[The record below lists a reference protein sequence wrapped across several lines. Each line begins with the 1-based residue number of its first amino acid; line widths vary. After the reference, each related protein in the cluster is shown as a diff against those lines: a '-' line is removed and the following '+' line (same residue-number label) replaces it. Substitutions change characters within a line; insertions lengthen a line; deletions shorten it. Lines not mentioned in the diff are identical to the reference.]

1 MHHMTTVALDGWD
14 DLREDPVVR
23 RGLAA
28 VVALYSGLVLLWVFM
43 VPLFGPADE
52 RAHVDYAW
60 RVAHGELPVA
70 ATPFTAEFPELGQVS
85 YVQHVSNH
93 PPLYYAFAGP
103 VLRAAD
109 ALGHPAVGLY
119 GLRLVNALLS
129 LATVLVVARLA
140 AVVSADLRHQVRIV
154 VVVGAAL
161 LTAVNP
167 ALVAASGAI
176 QNDPLAVLL
185 AALVALVLARA
196 TRAGLHT
203 REVVWL
209 AALCAAGTLTRV
221 TFLTV
226 VAVAVVGV
234 VALTLWPDLRLR
246 RPTPSVVL
254 SAGGRAVALVGS
266 VLAGAGWFLLL
277 NLERY
282 GDLTGGSA
290 IYLMESVRDRRW
302 YPGAEHGP
310 IAFLLHPYTWWTQ
323 SLQLVA
329 PVPSIA
335 DDRLPYVLMTITLL
349 VVLALA
355 AVAFVRRRAVR
366 MLDRPAEFIL
376 LLLAV
381 LLAGAL
387 AKLAVHVSH
396 RGGPN
401 QRYLLDAI
409 GLWAVGCAL
418 LLAAFGAVAHRALGL
433 VAALGAVGSV
443 CYAVGIAVRADDVT
457 EGSTLHVLRVSLA
470 HSPVP
475 AAELVGIASL
485 LLAVA
490 GLVTAVRALADDV
503 EVTDLPAVPVPAGGG
518 RS

>member
-1 MHHMTTVALDGWD
+1 MHEKTTVALNGWD
-14 DLREDPVVR
+14 DLREVPAAR
-23 RGLAA
+23 LGLAA

-60 RVAHGELPVA
+60 RVAHGELPLA

-93 PPLYYAFAGP
+93 PPLYYAIAGP

-109 ALGHPAVGLY
+109 ALGHSAAGLY
-119 GLRLVNALLS
+119 GLRLVNALLT

-140 AVVSADLRHQVRIV
+140 AAVSANLRREVRV
-154 VVVGAAL
+154 VTVVGAAL

-203 REVVWL
+203 RDVAWL
-209 AALCAAGTLTRV
+209 AVLCAAGTLTRV

-234 VALTLWPDLRLR
+234 VGLTLWPDLRLR
-246 RPTPSVVL
+246 RPDPQALVRAV
-254 SAGGRAVALVGS
+254 GRAIAVVGS

-277 NLERY
+277 NVERY

-290 IYLMESVRDRRW
+290 IYLMDSVRDRRW

-310 IAFLLHPYTWWTQ
+310 VAFLLHPYTWWTQ

-349 VVLALA
+349 AVLGLA
-355 AVAFVRRRAVR
+355 AVAFVRGRAVR
-366 MLDRPAEFIL
+366 MLDRPAAVTL
-376 LLLAV
+376 LLLAM

-409 GLWAVGCAL
+409 GLWAVGGAL
-418 LLAAFGAVAHRALGL
+418 LLAALGAFAHRALGL
-433 VAALGAVGSV
+433 VAALSAIGSV

-457 EGSTLHVLRVSLA
+457 EGSALHVLRVSLA
-470 HSPVP
+470 HSPLP
-475 AAELVGIASL
+475 AAEAVSIASL
-485 LLAVA
+485 LLAVG
-490 GLVTAVRALADDV
+490 GLVAAVRALADDV
-503 EVTDLPAVPVPAGGG
+503 EVADLPAVPVPTGGG